1 MLFFSSHFFT
11 FYNSHSAFTW
21 VNCIFE
27 WTCMKVGV
35 VRTVEK
41 MTGLRKCIENKQ
53 PNKRQGNISKILE
66 GWDCPLVANI

>member
-1 MLFFSSHFFT
+1 
-11 FYNSHSAFTW
+11 
-21 VNCIFE
+21 
-27 WTCMKVGV
+27 MKVGV